1 MFASI
6 RALEY
11 HLPEQ
16 TLTTEQLDA
25 ECPDWQVRKVDAMTG
40 IEERHLAAP
49 GECASDLAVEAA
61 RKLFASG
68 ACRPEEIDFLLF
80 CTQTPDYLLPTTACL
95 IQDRLGLGRNI
106 GAFDFSLGS
115 SGYIYGLGTAKGLIE
130 SGQARHVLL
139 LTGDTYTR
147 LVHPRDRSVRPVF
160 GDAATATVITAA
172 PASGQSAEPAIGPFV
187 YGTDG
192 RGGKNMAVAAGGM
205 RQPRSSETSV
215 AVEDANGN
223 LRSPE
228 NLLMNGGEIFE
239 FTLAVV
245 PGMVSGLLERAAMR
259 VEDID
264 LFVFHQANRYML
276 DHLRKKMKLPAE
288 KVYISIRHGN
298 TTSSSIPVALKN
310 AAIEGRAASGGR
322 ILLGG
327 FGPGYSWGATL
338 VRWTS

>member
-1 MFASI
+1 MTAIF
-6 RALEY
+6 RALEF

-16 TLTTEQLDA
+16 TLTTAQLDA

-40 IEERHLAAP
+40 IEERHLAAS
-49 GECASDLAVEAA
+49 GECASDLAVAAA
-61 RKLFASG
+61 RKIFDSG
-68 ACRPEEIDFLLF
+68 ACRPDEIDFLLF
-80 CTQTPDYLLPTTACL
+80 CTQTPDYLVPTTACL
-95 IQDRLGLGRNI
+95 IQERLGLSKSI

-115 SGYIYGLGTAKGLIE
+115 SGYVYGLGTAKGLIE
-130 SGQARHVLL
+130 SDQARNVLL

-147 LVHPRDRSVRPVF
+147 LVHRRDRSVRPVF
-160 GDAATATVITAA
+160 GDAATATVIGGLET
-172 PASGQSAEPAIGPFV
+172 GDVRIGPFV

-192 RGGKNMAVAAGGM
+192 SGGPHLMVAAGGM
-205 RQPRSSETSV
+205 RQPRNSETAV
-215 AVEDANGN
+215 AIEDANGN
-223 LRSPE
+223 VRSPE
-228 NLLMNGGEIFE
+228 NLVMNGGEIFD

-245 PGMVSGLLERAAMR
+245 PKMVAGLLERAARR
-259 VEDID
+259 VDDID
-264 LFVFHQANRYML
+264 LFIFHQANRYML

-310 AAIEGRAASGGR
+310 A
-322 ILLGG
+322 LLDGKVTPGALIMLVG